1 MTQTIFT
8 REHAKVRAK
17 QLRAEALSNGK
28 TISHSQ
34 ALEQVARENG
44 FGNWNV
50 MSARLGNAPELSFH
64 IGDEVS
70 GRYLKQAFSGRVQA
84 VRVLAGGHALEVV
97 FDFDEP
103 VDVVTFDSFSSW
115 RKRVRATVTTQ
126 GISFAKTS
134 DGVPQMIVERI
145 GNLVV

>member
-17 QLRAEALSNGK
+17 QLRAEAAGNGK
-28 TISHSQ
+28 AISHSQ

-44 FGNWNV
+44 FGDWNV
-50 MSARLGNAPELSFH
+50 MSARLGNAPEINFS

-70 GRYLKQAFSGRVQA
+70 GQYLKQAFSGRVKA
-84 VRVLAGGHALEVV
+84 VRELSGGYAMEVV

-103 VDVVTFDSFSSW
+103 VDVVTFDSFSAW
-115 RKRVRATVTTQ
+115 RKRVKATLTTQ

-134 DGVPQMIVERI
+134 DGVPQMVVERI